1 MLQELYD
8 VTYVCNGMHSVHE
21 LGLPVMH
28 CTISACCGC
37 SVTISIIVLL
47 TILEYTFSL
56 FHTCN
61 FNCSMLRAGFLN
73 MDAGGSYIAV
83 A

>member
-1 MLQELYD
+1 MESFDGLKFRAKVSRY
-8 VTYVCNGMHSVHE
+8 SVF
-21 LGLPVMH
+21 
-28 CTISACCGC
+28 
-37 SVTISIIVLL
+37 IVLL
-47 TILEYTFSL
+47 TMLEYTFSL
-56 FHTCN
+56 FHTCS